1 MAIKPITRYGK
12 FTPTDVDRSGE
23 IRMRALA
30 GLGQGISDIGEA
42 MRKKEIAKRQQQ
54 AVLDAPTVGFEQ
66 GVKALETGEYSQTL
80 GAGASQRAT
89 AAQSAYVVSFDN
101 LFAKTIQDAQASAKD
116 SSEFLAITQ
125 GALEG
130 LMTGYSNLPPM
141 WLERA
146 QTNAQQMIKTAVGPI
161 IKKENTVA
169 LENSKIEFA
178 TAEQNAA
185 SLQSNLAFQ
194 GDLQGLQ
201 LARANQGLA
210 HNVAIEQGIKST
222 QIETI
227 KPQHIESLQYQY
239 FSGAMQRNFYD
250 NESLTLEQ
258 KLERAQG
265 FIDDLRKRKSV
276 AGINPND
283 PEKSLTLSKETQ
295 VKFADN
301 LEKEMKAFF
310 EGEEAKLKANTLAD
324 QVRGLKRNDEF
335 IDSVMDSDLGIDE
348 LLVNVNKEEL
358 ETGQDL
364 SDVRRYLN
372 SKKAVDAKANP
383 LATGE
388 IIAQIYDLNADISM
402 EQDGARYLNGLQNI
416 KMDIMKKRADGELSQ
431 ADETALLKQIQ
442 TLTSAKTAEATNL
455 LASNWYKASNMVKK
469 SVAPEDYG
477 LAIRALHFEV
487 EGMIEQYREEND
499 AEPTRQQIQTFWNT
513 GALNATSLIAQD
525 RRQKALDRLQV
536 KQPQTLPTVS
546 TQQEYNDLKARLG
559 VGVRYFNSVKGIVQE
574 TQ

>member
-1 MAIKPITRYGK
+1 MAIKPIIRYGK
-12 FTPTDVDRSGE
+12 FTPTDVDQSGE

-30 GLGQGISDIGEA
+30 GLGQGISDIGEV
-42 MRKKEIAKRQQQ
+42 MGKKEIAKRQQQ

-80 GAGASQRAT
+80 GAGASQRAA

-178 TAEQNAA
+178 TAEENAK

-310 EGEEAKLKANTLAD
+310 D
-324 QVRGLKRNDEF
+324 GLF
-335 IDSVMDSDLGIDE
+335 H
-348 LLVNVNKEEL
+348 
-358 ETGQDL
+358 
-364 SDVRRYLN
+364 
-372 SKKAVDAKANP
+372 
-383 LATGE
+383 
-388 IIAQIYDLNADISM
+388 QI
-402 EQDGARYLNGLQNI
+402 G
-416 KMDIMKKRADGELSQ
+416 RAH
-431 ADETALLKQIQ
+431 
-442 TLTSAKTAEATNL
+442 
-455 LASNWYKASNMVKK
+455 V
-469 SVAPEDYG
+469 
-477 LAIRALHFEV
+477 
-487 EGMIEQYREEND
+487 
-499 AEPTRQQIQTFWNT
+499 
-513 GALNATSLIAQD
+513 
-525 RRQKALDRLQV
+525 
-536 KQPQTLPTVS
+536 
-546 TQQEYNDLKARLG
+546 
-559 VGVRYFNSVKGIVQE
+559 
-574 TQ
+574 